1 MARAATRALLGAAG
15 RVHLICAQMG
25 GGNGQKSAMA
35 RQRNQA
41 KLDAEGQGGGGA
53 EGKEQRGGDTGAK
66 IAKSQAEKAEK
77 EQKKLG
83 APAPPPSRPPPRAA
97 QLRAWQQGHNAT
109 G

>member
-66 IAKSQAEKAEK
+66 IAKSQAEKVSVHGQLSHSPTA
-77 EQKKLG
+77 KL
-83 APAPPPSRPPPRAA
+83 SS
-97 QLRAWQQGHNAT
+97 AT
-109 G
+109 WRT